1 MLEQISSKMR
11 SPTWVI
17 AIVALVF
24 AMAGGAY
31 AAGNGLTGK
40 QKKEVEKIA
49 KKYAGKPGAPGANG
63 QPGAQG
69 LQGIPGTPGTNG
81 KDGKPGASVVG
92 AEIPTE
98 ELECEGMGGVAY
110 EIEGSGKESEIC
122 NGLSGENG
130 QDAGFNYKFSAETGA
145 TDPGSGKLALNNAE
159 AASATVLSVS
169 ETDSNGNVLGAG
181 VTGGWIT
188 GPTAKGTLLIRK
200 AGEPTTFT
208 QYTITGVNKG
218 EGGFRNIV
226 VSAVASNGAL
236 SAEDPV
242 TISYWGSA
250 TTTLPVGATENGTWS
265 FSGTEAENGL
275 GGESEGIH
283 AVISFPI
290 PVKAIP
296 REQIFLPGDPEYL
309 EHCAASAGSPA
320 VTSAD
325 YGGELKT
332 TVCIYG
338 DNSIEGI
345 HRASFDGVFKSDLT
359 EEGLSRVG
367 GALQFEATEPGL
379 AYGVGG
385 WAVQSH

>member
-31 AAGNGLTGK
+31 AASNGLTGK

-49 KKYAGKPGAPGANG
+49 KKYPGKPGAPGANG

-92 AEIPTE
+92 AEIPVE

-122 NGLSGENG
+122 NGLNGESG
-130 QDAGFNYKFSAETGA
+130 QDAGFNYKFSAGTGA
-145 TDPGSGKLALNNAE
+145 TDPGTGMLALNNAVAAE
-159 AASATVLSVS
+159 ATTISVS
-169 ETDSNGNVLGAG
+169 DTDNNGNVLGA
-181 VTGGWIT
+181 VINGWIS

-200 AGEPTTFT
+200 AGDATTFT
-208 QYTITGVNKG
+208 QYTINGANKS
-218 EGGFRNIV
+218 EGGTFNNIA
-226 VSAVASNGAL
+226 VSAVASNGTL
-236 SAEDPV
+236 GAEDPV

-250 TTTLPVGATENGTWS
+250 TTTLAVGATENGTWS
-265 FSGTEAENGL
+265 FSGTEAENGA

-283 AVISFPI
+283 AAISFPI
-290 PVKAIP
+290 PAKAIP
-296 REQIFLPGDPEYL
+296 REQIFLPGDPNYL
-309 EHCAASAGSPA
+309 EHCAASAVNPA

-338 DNSIEGI
+338 DTSPEGI
-345 HRASFDGVFKSDLT
+345 HRASFNGIWKSDLS

-367 GALQFEATEPGL
+367 GVLQFEATEPGL